1 MKSVLIKDTTK
12 SERIAII
19 KEWIPVDDGLED
31 CEIDMW
37 EMYREY
43 INGEKEI
50 AQINEEF
57 SKRMFGQGSLLKN
70 VLVFD
75 NIQVAQPIEYGQ
87 QDRVNDGELHLTE
100 GFFFSQK
107 KSSPLLVV
115 IRKNPTNKK
124 V

>member
-1 MKSVLIKDTTK
+1 MTLLHVTCSGRMNSRDKKGKESMKSVLIKDTTK

-57 SKRMFGQGSLLKN
+57 SKRMFG
-70 VLVFD
+70 
-75 NIQVAQPIEYGQ
+75 
-87 QDRVNDGELHLTE
+87 
-100 GFFFSQK
+100 
-107 KSSPLLVV
+107 
-115 IRKNPTNKK
+115 
-124 V
+124 

>member
-19 KEWIPVDDGLED
+19 KEWSPVDDGLED

-57 SKRMFGQGSLLKN
+57 SKRMFG
-70 VLVFD
+70 
-75 NIQVAQPIEYGQ
+75 
-87 QDRVNDGELHLTE
+87 
-100 GFFFSQK
+100 
-107 KSSPLLVV
+107 
-115 IRKNPTNKK
+115 
-124 V
+124 

>member
-1 MKSVLIKDTTK
+1 MREVRRVKSVLIKDTTK
-12 SERIAII
+12 NERIALI

-57 SKRMFGQGSLLKN
+57 SKKM
-70 VLVFD
+70 
-75 NIQVAQPIEYGQ
+75 Y
-87 QDRVNDGELHLTE
+87 GEL
-100 GFFFSQK
+100 
-107 KSSPLLVV
+107 
-115 IRKNPTNKK
+115 
-124 V
+124 

>member
-1 MKSVLIKDTTK
+1 MREVRRVKSVLIKDTTK
-12 SERIAII
+12 NERIALI

-57 SKRMFGQGSLLKN
+57 SKKMY
-70 VLVFD
+70 V
-75 NIQVAQPIEYGQ
+75 
-87 QDRVNDGELHLTE
+87 EL
-100 GFFFSQK
+100 
-107 KSSPLLVV
+107 
-115 IRKNPTNKK
+115 
-124 V
+124 